1 MRFNL
6 PARVP
11 QFARIAQLLGEDVS
25 GLSERGAAERA
36 IVAVERLKTAIGIPE
51 RFRDLG
57 VTREQLPLFAEKAL
71 GINAFSA

>member
-51 RFRDLG
+51 RLRIW
-57 VTREQLPLFAEKAL
+57 A
-71 GINAFSA
+71 